1 MKYFRFVATLDSR
14 TSEKCRDHDGKICS
28 IDDADIGENVPP
40 LHPHCRSIIVG
51 SLGGVELKG
60 KTRLAKAQD
69 GKYIH
74 VSSDMT
80 YKEWYN
86 TYVKNTETDVLAGLK
101 TANGITIT

>member
-28 IDDADIGENVPP
+28 IDDADIGENDPP
-40 LHPHCRSIIVG
+40 RHPRCRSIIVG
-51 SLGGVELKG
+51 RLVGVELKG